1 MSSKATELT
10 KVEQDALRYRVLR
23 RLFSELKAALRIGPD
38 VMAIGAPALDHTCDE
53 ATRLEDV
60 AGVLIES
67 THPSLQLA
75 SSSSIEESCV
85 QATREIATSLERGI
99 YQPLLPLDA
108 QHLLACAKLA
118 EETRK
123 ASEQATQAS
132 QREARTLNKITEAL
146 ARATMRSKRA
156 ISCCSQSASSTAASF
171 DTMGRSPQRST
182 IRRTSCS
189 SYSRRAYTILR
200 SRFASREN
208 NELR

>member
-108 QHLLACAKLA
+108 QHLLACATKAERAEKLA
-118 EETRK
+118 TGV
-123 ASEQATQAS
+123 
-132 QREARTLNKITEAL
+132 
-146 ARATMRSKRA
+146 RAN
-156 ISCCSQSASSTAASF
+156 
-171 DTMGRSPQRST
+171 DTMLVYLLLAAGGSIRVSFSLVRDVRLDDYVIERAEDEAGVVYHIKRKQEHQR
-182 IRRTSCS
+182 
-189 SYSRRAYTILR
+189 
-200 SRFASREN
+200 
-208 NELR
+208 